1 MQQLFVLVVLALCLS
16 VASAFRAAGVGLRVR
31 QRGVVRYA
39 IDPTDV
45 SPDAEPDAMDDP
57 KLFDMN
63 KRVRLGRSRD
73 QDGKSNIWSIEPR
86 MEVEGD
92 EEAGDGGTKKNL
104 AIVGAVIGAAIVSLP
119 LFQAFSTLLPDP
131 TQY

>member
-1 MQQLFVLVVLALCLS
+1 MQQLFVLFVLALCLS
-16 VASAFRAAGVGLRVR
+16 VASAFRANGVGLR
-31 QRGVVRYA
+31 QRGVVRRYA

-92 EEAGDGGTKKNL
+92 EEAGDSGSKKNL
-104 AIVGAVIGAAIVSLP
+104 FIVGAVIGAAIVSLP